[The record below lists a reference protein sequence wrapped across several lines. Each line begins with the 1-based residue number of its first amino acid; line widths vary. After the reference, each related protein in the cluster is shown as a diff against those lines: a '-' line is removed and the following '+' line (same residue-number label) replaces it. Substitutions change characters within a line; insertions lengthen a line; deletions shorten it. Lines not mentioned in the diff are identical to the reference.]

1 MDRAL
6 SISTHT
12 HTADVIARCV
22 LSATLQR
29 ALPGEPVGTCSWVD
43 TTGELLLLTRQL
55 TSASVGNL
63 SSGTHPDE
71 TTSELL
77 AQVRSGS
84 RSALLNSATSASCRG
99 AFQKCNQ
106 CREGRVM
113 WMRSCPLCKSLLKKL
128 HLYDFLRCQCGW
140 EWK

>member
-6 SISTHT
+6 SIGT
-12 HTADVIARCV
+12 HTADAIARCV
-22 LSATLQR
+22 LSAILQR
-29 ALPGEPVGTCSWVD
+29 LLPCEPVGTCSWVD
-43 TTGELLLLTRQL
+43 TAGELLLLTRQL

-77 AQVRSGS
+77 ALVRSGS
-84 RSALLNSATSASCRG
+84 RSALLNSATSPSCRG
-99 AFQKCNQ
+99 AFQGCKPVPGK
-106 CREGRVM
+106 EEFM

-128 HLYDFLRCQCGW
+128 HLYDSLRCQCGW